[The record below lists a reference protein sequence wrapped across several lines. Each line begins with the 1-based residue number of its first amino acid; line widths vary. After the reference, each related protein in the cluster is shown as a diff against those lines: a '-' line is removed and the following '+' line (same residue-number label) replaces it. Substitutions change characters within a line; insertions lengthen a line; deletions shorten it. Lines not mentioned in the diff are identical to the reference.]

1 MSEKLPADLYD
12 AASTRAIDAAAI
24 STLAIS
30 GLDLMERAGEA
41 AFATLCTRW
50 PDVRRVGVVCGTG
63 NNGGDGFVVARLG
76 AAAGLEVDVRVVG
89 DASTITGDAAR
100 CYERLR
106 AAAIPSAG
114 FSAAFSDVDV
124 VVDAL
129 FGTGLDREVGGDQ
142 RRAVA
147 LINESA
153 APCLSLDMPSG
164 INADTGRLLGLA
176 VRAAATV
183 TFIALKQGLLT
194 GDGPAF
200 AGDIVFRGLDVPAAV
215 KTGIACT
222 AQRLDYTA
230 CVRHFSPRMR
240 TAHKGDF
247 GHVLAVGGAPGFSG
261 AIRLAG
267 EAAARVGAGLVSV
280 ATHPGHAAGV
290 NATRPELM
298 CHAATAPADLRT
310 LLSASVIALG
320 PGLGQGDWS
329 RAMFAGTRDARCP
342 LVFDADALN
351 LLAQDPDRRDDR
363 IITPHPGEAARL
375 LGATVAEV
383 QADRFAAARA
393 MQERYGGVVVL
404 KGAGTVVYEPSTV
417 PLVISAGNPGMASGG
432 MGDVLTGIVAGLV
445 AQGLPLL
452 DAAAVGACIH
462 AWSADQAARDGERGL
477 LASDLMPFIRQAVN
491 PGA

>member
-12 AASTRAIDAAAI
+12 TASTRAIDAAA
-24 STLAIS
+24 LDALGIS
-30 GLDLMERAGEA
+30 GHELMERAGEA

-50 PDVRRVGVVCGTG
+50 PAARRIGVVCGTG

-76 AAAGLEVDVRVVG
+76 AAAGLDVDVRVVG
-89 DASTITGDAAR
+89 DARAIKGDAAC
-100 CYERLR
+100 CYERLQ
-106 AAAIPSAG
+106 AAGILSAVY
-114 FSAAFSDVDV
+114 SAAWSDVDV

-129 FGTGLDREVGGDQ
+129 FGTGLDREVSGDQ

-147 LINESA
+147 LINESP

-164 INADTGRLLGLA
+164 INADTGCLLGLGVSA
-176 VRAAATV
+176 TVTV

-200 AGDIVFRGLDVPAAV
+200 AGDIAFRGLGVPAAA
-215 KTGIACT
+215 KMGITCT
-222 AQRLDYTA
+222 AQRLDYAA
-230 CVRHFSPRMR
+230 CIHHFNRRTR

-261 AIRLAG
+261 AIRMAG
-267 EAAARVGAGLVSV
+267 EAAARVGGGLVSV
-280 ATHPGHAAGV
+280 ATHPSHAASV

-298 CHAATAPADLRT
+298 CHAAAAPADLRS

-329 RAMFAGTRDARCP
+329 RAMFAAARDARCP
-342 LVFDADALN
+342 LVLDADALN

-375 LGATVAEV
+375 LGTSVAEV

-393 MQERYGGVVVL
+393 MQERYGGIVVL
-404 KGAGTVVYEPSTV
+404 KGAGTIVYEPSTA

-445 AQGLPLL
+445 AQGLSLP
-452 DAAAVGACIH
+452 DAAAVGACVH